1 MNETWRARLTS
12 PAVRVAAMLVV
23 LVGLPTALLVAAD
36 LRELNRDRAF
46 VRTTLR
52 EAHRSQAAALAA
64 DVSSQLR
71 RRLARLHAPGD
82 SQEAA
87 RIATALAEERPFVRD
102 PFWIDPD
109 ARLNGAISLP
119 APGKVADLPTP
130 VGGGDPEAAEAEL
143 RSAARAEFGERDR
156 AAASAAYRRALLL
169 AADPGIRAHAAFALG
184 RLAEKAGKPAE
195 AAPYYRAASQI
206 LGDGR
211 DGRGIPFGII
221 ADLRLAAIAPD
232 PTFVATLRSRMAVA
246 LGADESTAFGSYLD
260 RHLAMRGAS
269 GPTPAPALLPV
280 ASGGAGPE
288 VADSY
293 FAGGTAS
300 SSAEIGPRT
309 AIQHP
314 GPQEGRPDAPGV
326 RNPKQQ
332 IGSLASPGG
341 RNPGLQATTW
351 TPDTVALV
359 QDRLWPLIRGKDF
372 ADPAWVRVAG
382 PRGPVLFG
390 VAGSARNGYVG
401 FRADFDGIASTYVP
415 RWAQKVGLDTAARA
429 SLELEDSGPPA
440 SASLAAAL
448 EAPFEFARASIEL
461 KEDAVD
467 ARLQAQSRRSLV
479 ALGLLLA
486 AIGAGAWALYRGI
499 TRELAFARMQ
509 AAFVAG
515 VSHELKTPLT
525 AIKMYADLLA
535 LGMAKDPE
543 AATRTL
549 VAEGDRLTR
558 LIDRVL
564 DFARIQRGTKTY
576 NATRVEVG
584 EVVAEALAI
593 LDPSIQEGGFRIAVQ
608 VEDGVPPVKA
618 DRDAIL
624 QVLLNLLSN
633 AMKYSGEARDIK
645 VAIRKSS
652 GKVPGDRPGAVAIVV
667 QDHGIGISRRDLG
680 RIFEPFQRAVPTNG
694 PGGSGLGLAL
704 VKEYVGAHGGE
715 IKVESEE
722 GAGSTFTVVWP
733 AWPERGTGKLGQEG
747 VGSGPLLVREPSNEG
762 ARDPMIEAASEARK
776 EPSMEAAREAPEGPS
791 LETAEEARKEPSAGP
806 SKDPSKE
813 A

>member
-1 MNETWRARLTS
+1 
-12 PAVRVAAMLVV
+12 MLVV

-64 DVSSQLR
+64 DVGSQLR

-82 SQEAA
+82 SVEAA
-87 RIATALAEERPFVRD
+87 RIATALAEEKPFVRD

-119 APGKVADLPTP
+119 APGKVADLPNP
-130 VGGGDPEAAEAEL
+130 IGGGDHEAAKAAL
-143 RSAARAEFGERDR
+143 LAGARAEFGEKDR

-169 AADPGIRAHAAFALG
+169 GTEPGVRSHAAFALG
-184 RLAEKAGKPAE
+184 RLSEKAGKPAE
-195 AAPYYRAASQI
+195 AAPFYRAASQI

-211 DGRGIPFGII
+211 DPRGIPFGII

-246 LGADESTAFGSYLD
+246 LGPDEGVAFAAYLD
-260 RHLAMRGAS
+260 RHLAERQAGI
-269 GPTPAPALLPV
+269 PTPAAPVLPGALQ
-280 ASGGAGPE
+280 GAAAGIR
-288 VADSY
+288 DSY

-300 SSAEIGPRT
+300 
-309 AIQHP
+309 
-314 GPQEGRPDAPGV
+314 
-326 RNPKQQ
+326 
-332 IGSLASPGG
+332 GSVGG
-341 RNPGLQATTW
+341 RAGAGQVGAG
-351 TPDTVALV
+351 DEGVALV
-359 QDRLWPLIRGKDF
+359 KDRLWPLIRGKEF
-372 ADPAWVRVAG
+372 ADPAWIRVAG

-390 VAGSARNGYVG
+390 VAGSSRNGYVG
-401 FRADFDGIASTYVP
+401 FQADFDGIASTYVP
-415 RWAQKVGLDTAARA
+415 RWAQKVGLDTAAQA
-429 SLELEDSGPPA
+429 SLEIPGPAAPA
-440 SASLAAAL
+440 SGSLTSVL
-448 EAPFEFARASIEL
+448 EAPFEFARAEIEL

-467 ARLQAQSRRSLV
+467 ARLRAQSRRSLV

-499 TRELAFARMQ
+499 NRELAFARMQ

-535 LGMAKDPE
+535 LGLAKDPQ

-576 NATRVEVG
+576 NATKVEVG
-584 EVVAEALAI
+584 EVVSEALAI
-593 LDPSIQEGGFRIAVQ
+593 LDPSVQEGEFKIAVQ
-608 VEDGVPPVKA
+608 AEDGVPPVKA
-618 DRDAIL
+618 DRDALL
-624 QVLLNLLSN
+624 QVVLNLVSN
-633 AMKYSGEARDIK
+633 AMKYSGESRDIA
-645 VAIRKSS
+645 VTVRKA
-652 GKVPGDRPGAVAIVV
+652 PGERPAAVAIAVE
-667 QDHGIGISRRDLG
+667 DHGIGISKREQA
-680 RIFEPFQRAVPTNG
+680 RIFEPFQRAVPANG

-715 IKVESEE
+715 IKVESED
-722 GAGSTFTVVWP
+722 GAGSTFTVLWP
-733 AWPERGTGKLGQEG
+733 TWPDRGTGKLGGEG
-747 VGSGPLLVREPSNEG
+747 AGTGPLLVKEQTGE
-762 ARDPMIEAASEARK
+762 RDGKNPGR
-776 EPSMEAAREAPEGPS
+776 
-791 LETAEEARKEPSAGP
+791 
-806 SKDPSKE
+806 
-813 A
+813 